1 MPLVRI
7 DLRRGQPA
15 SYRRSIA
22 RSVHRALV
30 ETVDVPQAGR
40 FQVIA
45 QLTEVDQANWSF
57 GHAEARYVP
66 KGRSEDQR

>member
-30 ETVDVPQAGR
+30 ETVDVPLAGR

-45 QLTEVDQANWSF
+45 EHEVDRANWSF